1 MKKNQ
6 FSLLLT
12 LLMSMVSTTALAYHA
27 EIDGIYYN
35 FSRTVAQVTYK
46 SAEENDAE
54 ALDRASSGMFERIKR
69 K

>member
-1 MKKNQ
+1 MQHKTL
-6 FSLLLT
+6 SLLLA

-46 SAEENDAE
+46 AAEENDAE
-54 ALDRASSGMFERIKR
+54 ALDRASSGMFEGIKR